1 MKLIYW
7 RMQLAASLANSICTS
22 LCALDLLDC
31 MRKHAAANTHL
42 AHIAIM
48 RMACGLCAG
57 LGFVHSRH
65 VIHRDLKPRNILLR
79 REMVQPAANPATSRE
94 EDM

>member
-7 RMQLAASLANSICTS
+7 RRQLATS
-22 LCALDLLDC
+22 EFHLYFRLYALDLRDC